1 MPVKLMQRIQ
11 VSSRRRLEYFQSRN
25 WRSEPDQDA
34 GVGPAA
40 IVRVAV
46 KASAGGELTEANVPQ
61 VAVPL
66 T

>member
-1 MPVKLMQRIQ
+1 MPVRLMRRIQ

-34 GVGPAA
+34 AA
-40 IVRVAV
+40 RTAATIRVAL
-46 KASAGGELTEANVPQ
+46 KASAGGDLTDANVPQ